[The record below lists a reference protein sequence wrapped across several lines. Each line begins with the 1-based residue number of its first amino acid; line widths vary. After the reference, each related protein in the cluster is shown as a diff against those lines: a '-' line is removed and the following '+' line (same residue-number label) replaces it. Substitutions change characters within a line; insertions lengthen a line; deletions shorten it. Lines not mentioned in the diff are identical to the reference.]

1 MQSGDKE
8 AASACNCQTL
18 RMAARYTTAVYDKA
32 LSPSG
37 LRVTQFTILY
47 RLRQRGPM
55 EVKPLAASM
64 AMDRTTLAANLKPLE
79 RDGLVRLTVNPS
91 DRRARLIE
99 ITEDGA
105 GRVETCVPLWRA
117 AQKSFEQSY
126 GAAKAATMRSLMA
139 DVLKTGLE
147 PWAE

>member
-1 MQSGDKE
+1 
-8 AASACNCQTL
+8 
-18 RMAARYTTAVYDKA
+18 
-32 LSPSG
+32 
-37 LRVTQFTILY
+37 
-47 RLRQRGPM
+47 M

-105 GRVETCVPLWRA
+105 SRAEACMPLWRA
-117 AQKSFEQSY
+117 AQKSFEQRY
-126 GAAKAATMRSLMA
+126 GAVKAATMRSLMS
-139 DVLKTGLE
+139 DVLSTGLE